1 MVDKKMVE
9 EGMRKVL
16 LGMGLDVDHEEGL
29 MKTPNRVMRF
39 YSEYMNSINLIEV
52 LGTTFERPRAEPH
65 TMVCQE
71 KIPFRGLC
79 EHHLLPFFGEVAI
92 GYIPSERVVGLSKL
106 SRLVDAAG
114 IRRPSIQERI
124 NEEIVDALM
133 EGLNAEG
140 AIAVI
145 RAEHTCMTVRG
156 INKPG
161 VITTTSA
168 IRGIF
173 EEDLG
178 ARQEFLSLVRWS

>member
-1 MVDKKMVE
+1 
-9 EGMRKVL
+9 
-16 LGMGLDVDHEEGL
+16 
-29 MKTPNRVMRF
+29 
-39 YSEYMNSINLIEV
+39 
-52 LGTTFERPRAEPH
+52 
-65 TMVCQE
+65 
-71 KIPFRGLC
+71 
-79 EHHLLPFFGEVAI
+79 
-92 GYIPSERVVGLSKL
+92 
-106 SRLVDAAG
+106 
-114 IRRPSIQERI
+114 
-124 NEEIVDALM
+124 M